1 MQLGYACTP
10 DLCFIIVIYE
20 TVLYTVKRVWR
31 ILDSMRLELIF
42 GVHRATHRI
51 GLYIQRHAPDL
62 TQADAH
68 ILCHLHESG
77 ESPISGLHQAFAH
90 KRSTLTSVLDR
101 LESRGLIRRE
111 SSREDRRSFIVRLTP
126 PGKKKAAKIHRQLV
140 ALEAGVL
147 SGSDAETVETF
158 GRVIRALED
167 MASEEKAVGRRK
179 RLAEAPAPLGWA

>member
-1 MQLGYACTP
+1 
-10 DLCFIIVIYE
+10 
-20 TVLYTVKRVWR
+20 
-31 ILDSMRLELIF
+31 MRLELIF

-62 TQADAH
+62 TQAEAH

-77 ESPISGLHQAFAH
+77 ASPISALHQAFAH

-101 LESRGLIRRE
+101 LESRALIRRE

-126 PGKKKAAKIHRQLV
+126 SGKKKAAKIHRQLV

-147 SGSDAETVETF
+147 RGCDAATVERF
-158 GRVIRALED
+158 GNVIRELEE
-167 MASEEKAVGRRK
+167 MAA
-179 RLAEAPAPLGWA
+179 AEN